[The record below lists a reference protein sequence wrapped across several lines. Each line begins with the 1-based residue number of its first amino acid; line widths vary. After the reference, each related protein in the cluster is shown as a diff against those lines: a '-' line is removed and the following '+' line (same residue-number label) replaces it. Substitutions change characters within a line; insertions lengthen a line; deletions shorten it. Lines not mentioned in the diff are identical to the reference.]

1 MSHTPGPWKTNDLD
15 NFIEDSQGFDICVV
29 SERGTWR
36 PGQSGMDY
44 SEQCDNAALIAA
56 APELLEACEAL
67 LLYGLA
73 IDALSLAGIADD
85 VLNPIAKA
93 VKKAKGTP

>member
-1 MSHTPGPWKTNDLD
+1 MSHTPGPWRTEGD
-15 NFIEDSQGFDICVV
+15 IIVGEDGFDVAVISVD
-29 SERGTWR
+29 STYE
-36 PGQSGMDY
+36 D
-44 SEQCDNAALIAA
+44 DNAALIAA
-56 APELLEACEAL
+56 APELLAACEAL

-93 VKKAKGTP
+93 IKKAKGTP

>member
-1 MSHTPGPWKTNDLD
+1 MSHTPGEWRFVNQCPALYTNAIMGDGHIIAKVLYW
-15 NFIEDSQGFDICVV
+15 SG
-29 SERGTWR
+29 SENVT
-36 PGQSGMDY
+36 
-44 SEQCDNAALIAA
+44 EFHANAALIAA
-56 APELLEACEAL
+56 APELLAACEAL